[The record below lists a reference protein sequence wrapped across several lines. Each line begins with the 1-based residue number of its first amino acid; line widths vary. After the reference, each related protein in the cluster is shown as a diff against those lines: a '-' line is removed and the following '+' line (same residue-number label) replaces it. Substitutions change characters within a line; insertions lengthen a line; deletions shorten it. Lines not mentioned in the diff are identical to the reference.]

1 MRISDEIRV
10 WCDRKCG
17 CYIDG
22 DVRDELYALADRID
36 RETVELPK
44 DADGEVIHVM
54 DTLYDVN
61 SGSQMQVRSMTID
74 RSWMITT
81 DVWCTYAPSTVT
93 HTRPD
98 SLERIAD
105 ELDEW
110 RVAASCDCRIKAID
124 EDIVHD
130 LAERI
135 RKLAKEDGE

>member
-1 MRISDEIRV
+1 MKISDEIRV

-22 DVRDELYALADRID
+22 DVRDDLYALADRID
-36 RETVELPK
+36 NRMVELPK

-81 DVWCTYAPSTVT
+81 DGWCTYAPSTVT
-93 HTRPD
+93 HIRPD

-105 ELDEW
+105 ELDAW
-110 RVAASCDCRIKAID
+110 RVAASWDCRINAID

-135 RKLAKEDGE
+135 RNLAKEDEE